1 MSKINTMTGVEEARY
16 NTGPT
21 NGNPSRTSVNQY
33 GDVAVSNR
41 DPGSITK
48 ISAVLARCVDNNNN
62 GMIDTST
69 GPNDIRAWGQD
80 ECVLWNRPAPSAG
93 YSYGPR
99 PTAWEGVKQ
108 DEMTCITPVPRLWS
122 GWMDGQGVAHFW
134 RLHGDTGAILDETT
148 KAGWNGSG
156 FGPYG
161 GAVNS
166 EGDLYANGLDTSLV
180 HVDSETLVITDI
192 PFPPDLQAYGI
203 AVDKNDNVWIGSY
216 GPNSMLHYNAI
227 EKKWY
232 PLGNGGGWVLGLQ
245 TDKLGRVWGAGTGP
259 CRLVHADINN
269 IGYINAAV
277 PLPGCSQPW
286 GASVDNEGYVWIV
299 DKANQAFKVDPDT
312 YKVELVVTGLINPYT
327 YSDMTGQGL
336 QLVLPQ

>member
-1 MSKINTMTGVEEARY
+1 M
-16 NTGPT
+16 
-21 NGNPSRTSVNQY
+21 
-33 GDVAVSNR
+33 SNR

-48 ISAVLARCVDNNNN
+48 ISAVKERCVDKN
-62 GMIDTST
+62 GNGVIDSST
-69 GPNDIRAWGQD
+69 GANDIRPWGQD
-80 ECVLWNRPAPSAG
+80 ECVLWHRPAPSAG

-108 DEMTCITPVPRLWS
+108 DDVTCETPVPRLWS
-122 GWMDGQGVAHFW
+122 GWLDQGSTAHFW
-134 RLHGDTGAILDETT
+134 RLHGETGEILDEVT
-148 KAGWNGSG
+148 KPGWTGSG

-166 EGDLYANGLDTSLV
+166 EGDLYVNGLETTLIHIDSDTLQ
-180 HVDSETLVITDI
+180 ITDI
-192 PFPPDLQAYGI
+192 PVPDGLASYGI
-203 AVDKNDNVWIGSY
+203 AVDKNGNVWIGSY
-216 GPNSMLHYNAI
+216 GANSMLMYNVQ
-227 EKKWY
+227 EQKWY

-259 CRLVHADINN
+259 CRLVHADIDTVQ
-269 IGYINAAV
+269 YVNANV
-277 PLPGCSQPW
+277 VLPGCSQPW

-299 DKANQAFKVDPDT
+299 DKANKAFKIDPDT
-312 YKVELVVTGLINPYT
+312 YQVELVVTGLVNPYT